1 VSLQRKGVLMG
12 SNSFRHE
19 KLRTSAKRMTTD
31 GLNSLKYDIV
41 KTEEYRLYTQITV
54 NVDPDAV

>member
-1 VSLQRKGVLMG
+1 MVMG

-19 KLRTSAKRMTTD
+19 KLRTSAKRMATD
-31 GLNSLKYDIV
+31 GLNSMKYDIV
-41 KTEEYRLYTQITV
+41 KTDEYQLYTQITV